1 MFLTPDF
8 LVQFVEQRFRLFQIG
23 GVEPFGRR
31 KFRRHPEDSLSGS
44 SQVLPDTTNNLGGE
58 GNETEVYFVVA
69 DEVILGEVDA
79 IEIELSRE
87 AAYKTTG
94 GTVVSSFQR
103 DQSLIRAKLLHDL
116 VVRHPEAI
124 AIKTAVTWGS

>member
-1 MFLTPDF
+1 M
-8 LVQFVEQRFRLFQIG
+8 
-23 GVEPFGRR
+23 
-31 KFRRHPEDSLSGS
+31 
-44 SQVLPDTTNNLGGE
+44 
-58 GNETEVYFVVA
+58 
-69 DEVILGEVDA
+69 ILGEVDA
-79 IEIELSRE
+79 IEIELIRE

-103 DQSLIRAKLLHDL
+103 DLSPNWAKLLHDL

>member
-1 MFLTPDF
+1 MMAGTVGTAGRP
-8 LVQFVEQRFRLFQIG
+8 RLAS
-23 GVEPFGRR
+23 RR
-31 KFRRHPEDSLSGS
+31 L
-44 SQVLPDTTNNLGGE
+44 NLG
-58 GNETEVYFVVA
+58 
-69 DEVILGEVDA
+69 A

-94 GTVVSSFQR
+94 GSVVSSFQR

-124 AIKTAVTWGS
+124 AIKTAVTWGA

>member
-1 MFLTPDF
+1 M
-8 LVQFVEQRFRLFQIG
+8 
-23 GVEPFGRR
+23 
-31 KFRRHPEDSLSGS
+31 
-44 SQVLPDTTNNLGGE
+44 TTTNIPNNLGAGAD
-58 GNETEVYFVVA
+58 ETEVYFVDA

-94 GTVVSSFQR
+94 GTVISSFQR

-116 VVRHPEAI
+116 VVRHEEAI

>member
-1 MFLTPDF
+1 M
-8 LVQFVEQRFRLFQIG
+8 
-23 GVEPFGRR
+23 
-31 KFRRHPEDSLSGS
+31 FRRHPEDSLSGS

-69 DEVILGEVDA
+69 DEVIVGEVDA
-79 IEIELSRE
+79 IEIEHSRE

-94 GTVVSSFQR
+94 GTVVSAFPR